1 MSTPFYS
8 HCDIAVYN
16 NNCLDYLRTLPD
28 NSIKFTLTSPPYD
41 NIRDYKGYSFPFEDI
56 AGELWR
62 TTQAGGVIAWN
73 VADATVKGSETGTS
87 MRQALYFMSLGFRL
101 HDTMIYAKKNPMPAG
116 VSSKRYHQAWEYV
129 FILSKDA
136 PETFNPIMVRAKFG
150 HLGANMKHRGKDGEI
165 KYIKT
170 KRNEFTKVRNIF
182 EYNIGGGHSTKD
194 KAAFGHP
201 AIMPEQLAHD
211 MITTWTNEGDRV
223 FDPFTGAGTTA
234 KMCLLAGRKFH
245 GTELSREYC
254 EIVKLRIENVINPP
268 APPVKCKKIQPLNPL
283 SAGHKQTEEE
293 EKQQTDHLDKL
304 FIFE

>member
-1 MSTPFYS
+1 MPIPFYS
-8 HCDIAVYN
+8 QNDINIYN
-16 NNCLDYLRTLPD
+16 NNCLDYLKSLPD

-41 NIRDYKGYSFPFEDI
+41 DIRDYNGYSFPFEDI
-56 AGELWR
+56 ANELWR
-62 TTQAGGVIAWN
+62 TTKVGGVIAWN

-136 PETFNPIMVRAKFG
+136 PETFNPIMVKAKFG
-150 HLGANMKHRGKDGEI
+150 HLEANMKHRGKDGEI
-165 KYIKT
+165 KYTKT

-194 KAAFGHP
+194 KVAFGHP
-201 AIMPEQLAHD
+201 ALMPEQLAHD
-211 MITTWTNEGDRV
+211 MITTWTNEGDAV

-234 KMCLLAGRKFH
+234 KMCLLANRKFH
-245 GTELSREYC
+245 GSELSLEYC
-254 EIVKLRIENVINPP
+254 ELIKTRIELTLNPP
-268 APPVKCKKIQPLNPL
+268 AVIEKTKKSKTIQMGNPSL
-283 SAGHKQTEEE
+283 MEFT
-293 EKQQTDHLDKL
+293 
-304 FIFE
+304 